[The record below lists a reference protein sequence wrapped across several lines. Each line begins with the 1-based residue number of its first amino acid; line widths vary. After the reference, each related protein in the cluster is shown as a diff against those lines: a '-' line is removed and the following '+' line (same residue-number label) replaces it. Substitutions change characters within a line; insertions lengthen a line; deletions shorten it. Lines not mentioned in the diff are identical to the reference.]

1 MPPGEENDEELVDD
15 VEVGD
20 VEVILERGHIDI
32 ATNLET
38 QKASVRSKQCTKVSV
53 QDDKTEN
60 RIDHVR
66 SAPRIPGHA

>member
-32 ATNLET
+32 AANLET
-38 QKASVRSKQCTKVSV
+38 QKTSVRSKQCTRVSV
-53 QDDKTEN
+53 QDTETEN
-60 RIDHVR
+60 GTSHVR